1 MASPLPAASA
11 HRGRKVLMVGNLF
24 GRELG
29 DEFYMILPKLLHG
42 FIRLGCNV
50 QVFNDREVARVSTPL
65 LSSAAGRAAANRK
78 LLQTC
83 RNFQPDLVLLGHCK
97 IIENRTL
104 DALRAS
110 CPGPR
115 IAYRNVPT
123 LHDEKNRPRVRQ
135 RAEHRKSDGTG
146 KMVSARLDLGG

>member
-1 MASPLPAASA
+1 
-11 HRGRKVLMVGNLF
+11 
-24 GRELG
+24 
-29 DEFYMILPKLLHG
+29 MILPKLLHG

-83 RNFQPDLVLLGHCK
+83 RNFQPDLVLLGHYK

-110 CPGPR
+110 CPGQR
-115 IAYRNVPT
+115 IAYRHVET
-123 LHDEKNRPRVRQ
+123 LTDEENHQ
-135 RAEHRKSDGTG
+135 RHLQHPETVEWTILDPEATKQRETKEIRDTRG
-146 KMVSARLDLGG
+146 KE

>member
-1 MASPLPAASA
+1 MRISDWSSD
-11 HRGRKVLMVGNLF
+11 VCSSDLF

-83 RNFQPDLVLLGHCK
+83 RNFQRSEARRVGTEGVSTC
-97 IIENRTL
+97 R
-104 DALRAS
+104 
-110 CPGPR
+110 
-115 IAYRNVPT
+115 YRWTPYQYKKT
-123 LHDEKNRPRVRQ
+123 KQ
-135 RAEHRKSDGTG
+135 
-146 KMVSARLDLGG
+146 

>member
-1 MASPLPAASA
+1 MRISDWSSDVCSSDLPESLATSGAPLRMASPLPAASA
-11 HRGRKVLMVGNLF
+11 HLGRKVLMVGNLF

-83 RNFQPDLVLLGHCK
+83 RNFQPDLRSEEHTSELQSLM
-97 IIENRTL
+97 
-104 DALRAS
+104 
-110 CPGPR
+110 R
-115 IAYRNVPT
+115 ISYAVF
-123 LHDEKNRPRVRQ
+123 
-135 RAEHRKSDGTG
+135 
-146 KMVSARLDLGG
+146 

>member
-1 MASPLPAASA
+1 MRISDWSSD
-11 HRGRKVLMVGNLF
+11 VCSSDLF

-110 CPGPR
+110 CPGQR
-115 IAYRNVPT
+115 IAYRTVDT
-123 LHDEKNRPRVRQ
+123 LTARSEQRRAGKERVSTRHSL
-135 RAEHRKSDGTG
+135 RSPLT
-146 KMVSARLDLGG
+146 